1 MSVPCYHPL
10 KRFVVGCH
18 VGKSGELVDSA
29 VFRPAFMCD
38 RLSSDPLRKREVYYL
53 YKPPGRHDFLNVY
66 SEDYEFVGRPN
77 VFSGQLIKCGKCEGC
92 RIDKSRE
99 WANRLLLEKEYYPD
113 DQVWFLTLTYDEQ
126 HVPKSAYG
134 HPETGEAIPV
144 MTLSMDDHKKFLK
157 RLRKNSRAKLK
168 FFGCGEYGPQTMRPH
183 YHYIIFGLQLA
194 DLVPYGKGE
203 AGFMYYQ
210 SNWLTS
216 QWSIRKAPTRQGCVT
231 PLSADPGYFCDPLG
245 RVLVAPASWQ
255 TFAYV
260 ARYTTKKLYGAE
272 AEYYNQFNITPP
284 FLVMSNGIADR
295 WYHDHP
301 DVYDFEYINV
311 ATPTGGKKFRPPH
324 RFDVLFD
331 AEDPEGF
338 EKYNQSRKELLEAAK
353 EVKLAKTSMS
363 YAELLETEER
373 VFRSRIKAL
382 RREKL

>member
-1 MSVPCYHPL
+1 MSCYHPL
-10 KRFVVGCH
+10 KRFVLGCSI
-18 VGKSGELVDSA
+18 GKDGRIVDRCT
-29 VFRPAFMCD
+29 FRPAFMCD
-38 RLSSDPLRKREVYYL
+38 RYSDNPLQKRELFYLRKA
-53 YKPPGRHDFLNVY
+53 PGMSDFRLGFDSVLPDDIY
-66 SEDYEFVGRPN
+66 TYP
-77 VFSGQLIKCGKCEGC
+77 GQLIKCGKCEGC

-113 DQVWFLTLTYDEQ
+113 DQCWFVTLTYDQ
-126 HVPKSAYG
+126 DHVPMSAYG
-134 HPETGEAIPV
+134 NPDTGEATPV
-144 MTLSMDDHKKFLK
+144 MTLSKRDHQLFMK
-157 RLRKNSRAKLK
+157 RLRKNAKVPIR

-183 YHYIIFGLQLA
+183 LHYILFGLQLA

-231 PLSADPGYFCDPLG
+231 PLSADPDYFCDPLG
-245 RVLVAPASWQ
+245 RVLVSPASWQ

-272 AEYYNQFNITPP
+272 AEYYETFNIEAP
-284 FLVMSNGIADR
+284 FLVMSQGIGDR
-295 WYHDHP
+295 WFHDHP

-311 ATPTGGKKFRPPH
+311 KTPTGGKKFRPPH

-338 EKYNQSRKELLEAAK
+338 EKFNTSRKALLEAAK
-353 EVKLAKTSMS
+353 EVKLAKTSMN

>member
-10 KRFVVGCH
+10 KRFVVGSH

-53 YKPPGRHDFLNVY
+53 HKPPGRHDFLNVY
-66 SEDYEFVGRPN
+66 SEDYELADRPN
-77 VFSGQLIKCGKCEGC
+77 VFPGQLIKCGKCEGC

-113 DQVWFLTLTYDEQ
+113 DQVWFVTLTYDEQ

-144 MTLSMDDHKKFLK
+144 MTLSMDDHQKFMK
-157 RLRKNSRAKLK
+157 RLRKNSCAKLK

-295 WYHDHP
+295 WFHDHP
-301 DVYDFEYINV
+301 DVYNFEYINV

-363 YAELLETEER
+363 YAELL
-373 VFRSRIKAL
+373 
-382 RREKL
+382 